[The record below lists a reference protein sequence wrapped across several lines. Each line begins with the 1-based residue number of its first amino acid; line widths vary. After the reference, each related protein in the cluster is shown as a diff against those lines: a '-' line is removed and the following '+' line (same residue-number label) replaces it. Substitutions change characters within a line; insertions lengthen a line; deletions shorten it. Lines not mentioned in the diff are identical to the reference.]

1 MLFEHRY
8 AGSSGVQQGDA
19 STSMSFAPD
28 TLREPT
34 FFRGDVR
41 KQLEFREAISALH
54 DVVTSDLRFVPK
66 DRTAY
71 LAWREQQSY
80 VDLAQLTAS
89 QQRLSAEI
97 GELQRELHA
106 LEARSSERRT
116 AFYAARQKY
125 FDYLY
130 RRDKELWFKLDPVI
144 TVHPDQVFFECFSRD
159 ESSYGRLAASYEV
172 FEQLGDRACG
182 TTNIDYSEKLYGEF
196 QKIRSYK
203 TTTLDVDPG
212 GFNVQTSMEDQYRE
226 VKIDLP
232 DSWVRGFLQ
241 VSAAATLPA
250 HVVDLHPMDVH
261 NLCFVLRRNK
271 ELFGPRSLRF
281 QLEPGAPASVV
292 VDPWGIKIDC
302 PRSRYEGARAAEI
315 RVWGRRRLFILERLL
330 PRARRVRLFLLGTG
344 LPTFWV
350 VDLGDLSFTLG
361 LSGWTHN
368 NWSESGNFD
377 LMAAREEVDSVTQ
390 ARVFDELGRS
400 WLATPE
406 ELAARTGL
414 AVPIVASALAGWVQA
429 GRAIFDL
436 DRGVYRKRELTREPL
451 PLEKLRF
458 ANPREARAAE
468 LLHRGK
474 IAVDIADAVAGG
486 LHLVGRIKDRGKTF
500 AADLTF
506 DADRRLVA
514 GECSCD
520 FFIRNRLHKGPCEH
534 MLALRAAHRRG
545 ISDRISFEAGG
556 GGAAA
561 RSSAGREAAQDRENF
576 QAAYR
581 RAITRA
587 AELRAAGRLG
597 DSITE
602 LVRIAKLAPP
612 ESDEAARLQ
621 EVIAEAQLEAGEYQ
635 AARIA
640 ADRALLRFPTSL
652 LALRVRRDAL
662 VQLGDRAGAIHAARA
677 LAGAE
682 RTAERWIELVRL
694 CEEARDWNA
703 MSQFAQ
709 EGLRLHP
716 SAGRLRAA
724 VNVAADNGAAA
735 AANAPPASAAGASA
749 GAAGAASARAA
760 SSGTAPSGAAAA
772 GSASGAADSAS
783 GERPKSWWRRAISR
797 FGGGGAGGARGG
809 SGGDSGDSGGSAVE
823 DALAA
828 AATSLD
834 ARLAA
839 IADELARR
847 ARVSDRRTLLHVLR
861 VAHASS
867 SYLDDQIDAMLRAL
881 RQTNAVDRLPS
892 DRELAAL
899 LRRALV

>member
-19 STSMSFAPD
+19 ATAMSFAPD

-34 FFRGDVR
+34 FFRGELR

-71 LAWREQQSY
+71 FAWREQQSY

-89 QQRLSAEI
+89 QQRVSAEI
-97 GELQRELHA
+97 GELQRELGA
-106 LEARSSERRT
+106 LEARSSQRR
-116 AFYAARQKY
+116 AGFYAARQKY
-125 FDYLY
+125 FNYLY
-130 RRDKELWFKLDPVI
+130 NRDKELWFKLDPVI
-144 TVHPDQVFFECFSRD
+144 TIHPDQVFFECFSRD

-203 TTTLDVDPG
+203 TTSLDVDPG

-250 HVVDLHPMDVH
+250 HVVELHPMDVH
-261 NLCFVLRRNK
+261 NLCLLLRRNK

-281 QLEPGAPASVV
+281 QLVPGAPVSVI
-292 VDPWGIKIDC
+292 VDPWGTKLAC
-302 PRSRYEGARAAEI
+302 PRSRYLESRAGGGGATEI

-361 LSGWTHN
+361 LSGWTNN
-368 NWSESGNFD
+368 NWSEAGNFD
-377 LMAAREEVDSVTQ
+377 LMAAREEVDTVTQ
-390 ARVFDELGRS
+390 ARVFDELGKS

-406 ELAARTGL
+406 ELAGKTGL
-414 AVPIVASALAGWVQA
+414 AAPVVASALAGWVQA

-458 ANPREARAAE
+458 ANPREAAAAE
-468 LLHRGK
+468 MLHRAK
-474 IAVDIADAVAGG
+474 ISVDTADVVDGG
-486 LHLVGRIKDRGKTF
+486 LHLVGRIKDRGRTF
-500 AADLTF
+500 APDLTF

-520 FFIRNRLHKGPCEH
+520 FFVRNRLHKGPCEH

-545 ISDRISFEAGG
+545 ISDKISFEAPARGG
-556 GGAAA
+556 GGGGSGGA
-561 RSSAGREAAQDRENF
+561 SAREAAVDRENF
-576 QAAYR
+576 QAAFR
-581 RAITRA
+581 KAVLRAT
-587 AELRAAGRLG
+587 ELRTAGRLA
-597 DSITE
+597 DSIHE
-602 LVRIAKLAPP
+602 LERIARLAPP
-612 ESDEAARLQ
+612 DSEEQGRLQ
-621 EVIAEAQLEAGEYQ
+621 EVIAESRLEAGEHG
-635 AARIA
+635 AARAA
-640 ADRALLRFPTSL
+640 ADRALLRFPESP
-652 LALRVRRDAL
+652 LALRVKRDAL
-662 VQLGDRAGAIHAARA
+662 VQLDELHAAVQVARA
-677 LAGAE
+677 LAGVE
-682 RTAERWIELVRL
+682 DTVDRWNELVRL
-694 CEEARDWNA
+694 CHQVEDWNA
-703 MSQFAQ
+703 MYQFAQ
-709 EGLRLHP
+709 EGLRQHP
-716 SAGRLRAA
+716 SAPRL
-724 VNVAADNGAAA
+724 VAALEVAAGQG
-735 AANAPPASAAGASA
+735 ASAA
-749 GAAGAASARAA
+749 
-760 SSGTAPSGAAAA
+760 APPPPAPAP
-772 GSASGAADSAS
+772 
-783 GERPKSWWRRAISR
+783 EPQKSWWRRAV
-797 FGGGGAGGARGG
+797 GKLTGKGTG
-809 SGGDSGDSGGSAVE
+809 VE

-828 AATSLD
+828 AAASVD

-839 IADELARR
+839 VADELERR
-847 ARVSDRRTLLHVLR
+847 ADVIDRRTLLHVLR
-861 VAHASS
+861 VAHAGGDQ
-867 SYLDDQIDAMLRAL
+867 LDVKIASMIRAL
-881 RQTNAVDRLPS
+881 RQSNAISRLPS
-892 DRELAAL
+892 DKDLTAL
-899 LRRALV
+899 LRRILA

>member
-8 AGSSGVQQGDA
+8 SGSSGVQQGDA
-19 STSMSFAPD
+19 STAMSFAPD

-34 FFRGDVR
+34 YFRGDVR
-41 KQLEFREAISALH
+41 KQVEFREAISALH

-80 VDLAQLTAS
+80 IDLAQITAS
-89 QQRLSAEI
+89 QQRLSTEI
-97 GELQRELHA
+97 GELQRELSA
-106 LEARSSERRT
+106 LEARSADRRT

-125 FDYLY
+125 FDHLY

-212 GFNVQTSMEDQYRE
+212 GFNVQTSMEEHYRE

-250 HVVDLHPMDVH
+250 HVVELHPMDVH

-281 QLEPGAPASVV
+281 QLQPGEPVSVV
-292 VDPWGIKIDC
+292 VEPWGTKLAC
-302 PRSRYEGARAAEI
+302 PRSRCLDSGPGGGVAEI

-344 LPTFWV
+344 MPTFWV

-368 NWSESGNFD
+368 NWSEAGNFD

-390 ARVFDELGRS
+390 ARVFDELGKR

-406 ELAARTGL
+406 ELAAATGL
-414 AVPIVASALAGWVQA
+414 AAPIVASALAGWVQA

-451 PLEKLRF
+451 PIEKLRF
-458 ANPREARAAE
+458 ANPREERAAE
-468 LLHRGK
+468 LLHRAK
-474 IAVDIADAVAGG
+474 ISVDTADAAGGG
-486 LHLVGRIKDRGKTF
+486 LHLVGRIKDRGRTF
-500 AADLTF
+500 APDLTF

-520 FFIRNRLHKGPCEH
+520 YFIRNRLHKGPCEH

-545 ISDRISFEAGG
+545 ISDVITFEAPA
-556 GGAAA
+556 GAST
-561 RSSAGREAAQDRENF
+561 RSPAGREAAEARESF

-581 RAITRA
+581 RSVMRA
-587 AELRAAGRLG
+587 TELRTAGRLA
-597 DSITE
+597 DSIAE
-602 LVRIAKLAPP
+602 LTRMAKLAPP
-612 ESDEAARLQ
+612 NSDEQARLQ
-621 EVIAEAQLEAGEYQ
+621 EVIAESQIEAGEYQ

-640 ADRALLRFPTSL
+640 ADRALLRFPASG

-662 VQLGDRAGAIHAARA
+662 VQLGDRPGAIHAARA

-682 RTAERWIELVRL
+682 NTAERWIELVRL
-694 CEEARDWNA
+694 CEEAADWNA
-703 MSQFAQ
+703 MAQFAR

-716 SAGRLRAA
+716 GAGRLRAA
-724 VNVAADNGAAA
+724 VNVAADNGA
-735 AANAPPASAAGASA
+735 SG
-749 GAAGAASARAA
+749 GAASSSATA
-760 SSGTAPSGAAAA
+760 SSSASSSATTSATSTSAPSGSGQPSPEAA
-772 GSASGAADSAS
+772 
-783 GERPKSWWRRAISR
+783 ERPKSWWRRAINRVSGR
-797 FGGGGAGGARGG
+797 G
-809 SGGDSGDSGGSAVE
+809 SGDGSAVE

-839 IADELARR
+839 IADELGRR
-847 ARVSDRRTLLHVLR
+847 ARVTDRRTLLHVLR
-861 VAHASS
+861 TAHASS
-867 SYLDDQIDAMLRAL
+867 GYLDDQIDAMLRAL
-881 RQTNAVDRLPS
+881 RQTNAIDRLPS
-892 DRELAAL
+892 DRDLTAL
-899 LRRALV
+899 LRRALA